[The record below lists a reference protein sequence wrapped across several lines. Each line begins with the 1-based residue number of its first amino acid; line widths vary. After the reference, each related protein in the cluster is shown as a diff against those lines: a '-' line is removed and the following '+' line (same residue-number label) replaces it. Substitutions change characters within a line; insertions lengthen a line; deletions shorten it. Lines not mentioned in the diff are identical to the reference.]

1 MNIYDFGGYWQMF
14 VDWFLAMPLIGQVML
29 VVGIFAALVLV
40 GIIVYYVIYGVAY
53 LVYYILKGVY
63 YLIKYILLGF
73 YRVFEALYYAI
84 SGKEKPVKQPQAT
97 VQQGNVVIQVKT
109 PEVQKSVQM
118 ANMDIMYCTDC
129 GNKLTQEMTQQFG
142 QKGSA
147 FCTHCGKGFKS
158 TQLSIVS

>member
-1 MNIYDFGGYWQMF
+1 MDIYDFGMYWQMF
-14 VDWFLAMPLIGQVML
+14 VDWFLAMPLIGQIML

-40 GIIVYYVIYGVAY
+40 GILVYYIVYGVGY

-63 YLIKYILLGF
+63 YLIKYILLAF
-73 YRVFEALYYAI
+73 YKVFEALYYAI
-84 SGKEKPVKQPQAT
+84 SGKEKPVKQPQAAE
-97 VQQGNVVIQVKT
+97 QHNNVVIQVKT

-118 ANMDIMYCTDC
+118 ANPGIMFCTEC
-129 GNKLTQEMTQQFG
+129 GNRFTNDVAQQFAENG
-142 QKGSA
+142 LA